1 MHILKSFSRSVE
13 PACWKP
19 TPVAATF
26 RMKLQ
31 DCYLP
36 NSDNSCKHLKIYST
50 ITLRLYSIR
59 SVNIRSASVKVKAR
73 LNGVSMDERQ
83 TFGEFVILLPRTS
96 LYFELCWTTGVMVNF
111 PLKERPSTFLS
122 CSEPHTS
129 STRRWGGGAARQG
142 MSRATIPLKPTLSLR
157 ATAIRVSPAHSPFT
171 AWLCPFAPPG
181 LHHVTRERVI
191 IFRHRGGRHE
201 RNRSAIVWIK
211 TGRAVNNKLRVPFS
225 DRGQHRNLA
234 RWLAPLLPSRQW
246 SCVAC
251 SAACGN
257 SVQSSPHTHTF
268 RNSTGLSVSPEREL
282 HRFEVLW

>member
-50 ITLRLYSIR
+50 ITPRLYSIR

-129 STRRWGGGAARQG
+129 STRQWGRWGRWGGPARSVTG
-142 MSRATIPLKPTLSLR
+142 HDPLKTHF
-157 ATAIRVSPAHSPFT
+157 VFT
-171 AWLCPFAPPG
+171 
-181 LHHVTRERVI
+181 
-191 IFRHRGGRHE
+191 RHRD
-201 RNRSAIVWIK
+201 
-211 TGRAVNNKLRVPFS
+211 TGEPCSLTFHSLAVPF
-225 DRGQHRNLA
+225 RTT
-234 RWLAPLLPSRQW
+234 WLTPRDPRASNHPPASW
-246 SCVAC
+246 
-251 SAACGN
+251 G
-257 SVQSSPHTHTF
+257 SPWK
-268 RNSTGLSVSPEREL
+268 E
-282 HRFEVLW
+282 

>member
-36 NSDNSCKHLKIYST
+36 NSDNSCKHLKIFST

-59 SVNIRSASVKVKAR
+59 NVSIRSASVKVKAR

-83 TFGEFVILLPRTS
+83 TFGKFVILLPRTS

-129 STRRWGGGAARQG
+129 STRRWGRWGDPARSVTG
-142 MSRATIPLKPTLSLR
+142 HDPLKTHCLY
-157 ATAIRVSPAHSPFT
+157 
-171 AWLCPFAPPG
+171 APPRYG
-181 LHHVTRERVI
+181 WALLTHLSQPGCALSHH
-191 IFRHRGGRHE
+191 
-201 RNRSAIVWIK
+201 
-211 TGRAVNNKLRVPFS
+211 
-225 DRGQHRNLA
+225 LA
-234 RWLAPLLPSRQW
+234 YTTW
-246 SCVAC
+246 
-251 SAACGN
+251 
-257 SVQSSPHTHTF
+257 
-268 RNSTGLSVSPEREL
+268 PESE
-282 HRFEVLW
+282 